1 MLSYIFYLFILSFL
15 CLLFFF
21 FLMIRRP
28 PRSTRTD
35 TLFPYT
41 TLFRSVFQNTRFVV
55 NSGISPL
62 LRSNR
67 RISPKTDLVPTP
79 VRSRRASPCSRIR
92 FIIWRYWCSGWVIV
106 ISLVRCTGNNQ
117 SRRGS
122 WLFFVRTHEVTRG
135 CREQLSIDF
144 RVAGEI
150 STLSDGVT

>member
-1 MLSYIFYLFILSFL
+1 MH
-15 CLLFFF
+15 CLTT
-21 FLMIRRP
+21 M
-28 PRSTRTD
+28 STRTY
-35 TLFPYT
+35 TLCPYT
-41 TLFRSVFQNTRFVV
+41 TLFRSVV
-55 NSGISPL
+55 NIGISPV

-122 WLFFVRTHEVTRG
+122 WLFFVRTLEVTRG

-144 RVAGEI
+144 RVRSEAHTSELQSLMRI
-150 STLSDGVT
+150 SYAVFCLQTQTQ